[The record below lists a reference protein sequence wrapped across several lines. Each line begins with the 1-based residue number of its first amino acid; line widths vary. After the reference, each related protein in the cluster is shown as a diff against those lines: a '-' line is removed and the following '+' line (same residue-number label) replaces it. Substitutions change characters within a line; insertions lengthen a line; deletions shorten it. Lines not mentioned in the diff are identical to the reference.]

1 MPFVIH
7 RAATDGGKRVPLA
20 TGVPRSPNTTRAH
33 AVLGDS
39 QTMPRSMW
47 KGSIS
52 FGLVTIAVEMYSA
65 TTDRDVRFHQVHKDD
80 GGRIRYKRV
89 CELDGEEVPYD
100 RIGKGFD
107 VEGETVILEDAD
119 FESIPLAAKHVI
131 DVVEFV
137 PAAQIDP
144 ILYEKSYYLEPG
156 KGASKAYVLL
166 REALAKADRVAIVK
180 VVMRQKEQLAVLRVH
195 DGELLVLGTIRWADE
210 VRAPGFPVPQAEVR
224 RQELQMAG
232 SLIETMSADFDPT
245 GFSDD
250 YREAVE
256 KLIDDKVSGK
266 ETVPTPGKEEGAE
279 IIDLR
284 EALKASME
292 RLKPEKPAKKAAK
305 KTARKKASLA
315 V

>member
-1 MPFVIH
+1 
-7 RAATDGGKRVPLA
+7 
-20 TGVPRSPNTTRAH
+20 
-33 AVLGDS
+33 
-39 QTMPRSMW
+39 MPRSMW

-65 TTDRDVRFHQVHKDD
+65 TVDRDVRFHQVHRDD

-89 CELDGEEVPYD
+89 CELDGEEVPYE

-107 VEGETVILEDAD
+107 VDGETVILEDAD

-156 KGASKAYVLL
+156 KGAAKAYVLL
-166 REALAKADRVAIVK
+166 REALARAERVAVVK

-195 DGELLVLGTIRWADE
+195 DELLMLGTIRWADE
-210 VRAPGFPVPQAEVR
+210 VRAPGFPVPEAEVR

-232 SLIETMSADFDPT
+232 SLIETMSADFDPADFT
-245 GFSDD
+245 DD

-256 KLIDDKVSGK
+256 KLIEAKVTGN
-266 ETVPTPGKEEGAE
+266 ETVPMPGTEEGAE

-292 RLKPEKPAKKAAK
+292 RLKKDTPAKKATAK
-305 KTARKKASLA
+305 KTARKAAKKAAPKRAS
-315 V
+315 